1 MGWRGIPGGG
11 ALGFSRMLGTGF
23 VLALLAAPQVASC
36 SPALMP
42 MPTSYVEGSGA
53 IALTGRMEVTWL
65 GLRSALLDRV
75 VGRFEK
81 RLDTLSGR
89 TYAPEYGPVTA
100 LRLSIDCMA
109 DDTRMLSV
117 DMHEHYRLQVDTDGV
132 RLTADGPAGV
142 MRGLATLL
150 QLVDHTADGP
160 VLDAA
165 VIEDRPRFAWRG
177 ILIDVSRHFMTPATL
192 ERQMDAME
200 LAKLNVLHLHLSDGQ
215 SFRVESRLYPQ
226 LQKVAA
232 RGEYYTQKQIRA
244 LVAYAAERA
253 IRIVPEFDTPG
264 HSFALLTAYPR
275 YAAQP
280 PDAMDLRQVYV
291 DAFDPTLPG
300 TYDFIRHL
308 YHEMSRLFPDVYFH
322 AGGDEVR
329 GWQWTQNPR
338 IAASMKAHGYADTK
352 ALQAAFTTRIARFLE
367 HDGKV
372 MMGWDEVSEAPVPQ
386 GVMVE
391 AWRGQK
397 YAAAAASAGHPVV
410 VSAGYYLDLLQ
421 PAAQHYR
428 VDPTDTLS
436 DMQKAHVVGAEA
448 ALWTETVTDEM
459 LDARLWPRLAAIS
472 ERFWSPQDICDP
484 DSMSARL
491 PAIQAELQV
500 LGNQAQSNTY
510 RMAARLAPADPQ
522 SLLTLLSVTSPV
534 RNYARNHQAWQYL
547 HKVPIT
553 EQHFDTPA
561 DIAAPDS
568 FAAQAFNRDVQI
580 YLSGQSALKPD
591 LRARLVAWR
600 DNDVAIIRLAAQYP
614 VLQPLLPVSA
624 ELAALAR
631 AGLGGLDG
639 GGHGWR
645 DAARHALATAHQ
657 QIEASATTKAAHT
670 MAQPPADLVQDIVPG
685 IEALMMSGRKI

>member
-1 MGWRGIPGGG
+1 M
-11 ALGFSRMLGTGF
+11 FSRMLGAGF
-23 VLALLAAPQVASC
+23 VVALLAAPGAVSC
-36 SPALMP
+36 APALMP
-42 MPTSYVEGSGA
+42 MPSSYVAGSSPV
-53 IALTGRMEVTWL
+53 ALTGRVEVTWQ
-65 GLRSALLDRV
+65 GKRSALLDRV

-81 RLDTLSGR
+81 RLDALSGR
-89 TYAPEYGPVTA
+89 TYAPEYGPLTP
-100 LRLSIDCMA
+100 LRVRIDCMA
-109 DDTRMLSV
+109 DDAGMLSV
-117 DMHEHYRLQVDTDGV
+117 DMREHYRLRVNADGV

-165 VIEDRPRFAWRG
+165 VIDDRPRFAWRG
-177 ILIDVSRHFMTPATL
+177 VLIDVSRHFMTPATL
-192 ERQMDAME
+192 ERQIDAME

-215 SFRVESRLYPQ
+215 SFRVESHRYPRLQ
-226 LQKVAA
+226 TIAA
-232 RGEYYTQKQIRA
+232 RGEYYTQSQIRA

-253 IRIVPEFDTPG
+253 IRVVPEFDTPG

-275 YAAQP
+275 YAAQT
-280 PDAMDLRQVYV
+280 PDAMDQRQVYV
-291 DAFDPTLPG
+291 DAFDPTLPE
-300 TYDFIRHL
+300 TYDFVRHL
-308 YHEMSRLFPDVYFH
+308 YHEMSRLFPDAYFH

-338 IAASMKAHGYADTK
+338 IAAYMKAHGYADPK
-352 ALQAAFTTRIARFLE
+352 ALQAAFTACIARLLE

-386 GVMVE
+386 RVMVE

-397 YAAAAASAGHPVV
+397 YAASAASAGHPVV

-421 PAAQHYR
+421 PAAEHYR

-436 DMQKAHVVGAEA
+436 DTQKKQVVGAEA

-472 ERFWSPQDICDP
+472 ERFWSPQDIRDP

-491 PAIQAELQV
+491 PAIEAELQV

-522 SLLTLLSVTSPV
+522 SLLTLLSVTGPV

-568 FAAQAFNRDVQI
+568 FAAQAFDRDVRA
-580 YLSGQSALKPD
+580 YLSGQSTLKPD

-600 DNDVAIIRLAAQYP
+600 DNDAAIVRLAARYP
-614 VLQPLLPVSA
+614 VLRPLLPVSA

-631 AGLGGLDG
+631 AGLAALDG

-645 DAARHALATAHQ
+645 EDARHAIATARQ
-657 QIEASATTKAAHT
+657 QIEASATTKAAHS
-670 MAQPPADLVQDIVPG
+670 MAQPPADLVQEIVPG
-685 IEALMMSGRKI
+685 IEALMASGRKT